1 MLMID
6 RKTLIFAMAGV
17 GSSRGRRRCC
27 GPTMQGQGGL
37 ILLESLRDEA
47 WKLELSS
54 NTKQQVDRIAPC
66 HTSTMRVILQCLA

>member
-54 NTKQQVDRIAPC
+54 NTKQQVDLSHID
-66 HTSTMRVILQCLA
+66 HDMRVILQCLD